1 MKQIDNTLRSQT
13 FMLTMKALEIISKA
27 LDILSVDEEEDCTVQ
42 PEQSEQSPVQP
53 AQPVPSPAEPVQS
66 PAELVPSPAEPV
78 QSPAELVPSPAEPV
92 PSPAEPVQQD
102 LQFLQSRC
110 VEVAPPV
117 PPLAAGQGVPGPWP
131 QPGPRKLHR
140 AHAHRGAGHR
150 QKHLLQDALAPPRH
164 VGMPFPLSIK

>member
-53 AQPVPSPAEPVQS
+53 AQP
-66 PAELVPSPAEPV
+66 VPSPAEPV